1 MARRKRPYT
10 REELADQVGCSVG
23 TIDNHR
29 RKGSL
34 ESYKDSRDRRIVLI
48 KASEGLRFAR
58 WYAERQAVA
67 S

>member
-10 REELADQVGCSVG
+10 REGLADAIGCSVG

-29 RKGSL
+29 AKGSL
-34 ESYKDSRDRRIVLI
+34 KSRKDSMDRRIVLI
-48 KASEGLRFAR
+48 DAAEGLRFAR
-58 WYAERQAVA
+58 WYAARQVA